1 MVDLVVHNI
10 KFAFIRAQNMVL
22 ILTRVLIVGFTG
34 WVVLN
39 RDQNSLVRKKVVDLV
54 VKHMDFAYIRPLKMV
69 LIIIGV
75 LKEHLTAWLS

>member
-34 WVVLN
+34 WLVLN
-39 RDQNSLVRKKVVDLV
+39 RDQNRLVRKKMVDLV
-54 VKHMDFAYIRPLKMV
+54 VHHIKFAYIRPQNMV
-69 LIIIGV
+69 LIFIAF
-75 LKEHLTAWLS
+75 L